1 VNDALTGEP
10 FPDTADSRA
19 FQRTKRRRWI
29 ELGIA
34 VLTAVG
40 FCVMFG
46 VFYSILTQPPGQ

>member
-1 VNDALTGEP
+1 VNDPLTGEP

-19 FQRTKRRRWI
+19 FQRAKRRRWI

-34 VLTAVG
+34 VLTGVG

-46 VFYSILTQPPGQ
+46 VFYSILTQSPGQ